1 VPIDAVLFDLD
12 DTLVDWWGSIRR
24 TVADLAGDDVAD
36 DLLAWATEHCW
47 RRRDDVVVVRSTW
60 KLHEHS
66 DDLWPQALPHLDA
79 GDLRLLLR
87 RFREELW
94 VGFFPDVVPTLD
106 DLADRVPLGV
116 LSNNPYLPQE
126 VQRLRLHD
134 WMEAWVDVPRETMKP
149 HPDAFA
155 KGCAAMG
162 TAPSRTVYVGDSI
175 EMDVEGA
182 AAFGMV
188 SVWLDRWGDPW
199 DIPPGVHRIGGLDEL
214 PALLASL

>member
-1 VPIDAVLFDLD
+1 MPIDAVLFDLD
-12 DTLVDWWGSIRR
+12 DTLVDWWGSVRR
-24 TVADLAGDDVAD
+24 TVAEVAGDDVAEA
-36 DLLAWATEHCW
+36 LLAWAAEHCW

-60 KLHEHS
+60 RLHEHG
-66 DDLWPQALPHLDA
+66 DDLWPQALPHLDPD
-79 GDLRLLLR
+79 DLRLLLR

-106 DLADRVPLGV
+106 DLADRVRLGV
-116 LSNNPYLPQE
+116 LSNNPYLPEE

-162 TAPSRTVYVGDSI
+162 TEAARTVYVGDSI
-175 EMDVEGA
+175 ELDVEGA

-188 SVWLDRWGDPW
+188 SVWLDRWDDPW
-199 DIPPGVHRIGGLDEL
+199 DVPAGVHRIGGLDEL